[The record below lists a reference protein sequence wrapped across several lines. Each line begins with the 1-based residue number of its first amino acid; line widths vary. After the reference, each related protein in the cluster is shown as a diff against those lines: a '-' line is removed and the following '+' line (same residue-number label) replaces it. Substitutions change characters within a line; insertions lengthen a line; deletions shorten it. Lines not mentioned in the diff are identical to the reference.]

1 MKYIIP
7 LLLLSVFLIPL
18 VQSVHAQ
25 QNTSQ
30 NVLNKIGPLIH
41 NFTSGATQALSNTG
55 EKIESII
62 HNSTSE
68 SNQTGNNTN
77 QGTNNVTA
85 QVGQSINKTA
95 TQAY

>member
-1 MKYIIP
+1 MKYLIP

-18 VQSVHAQ
+18 VQSAHAQ

-30 NVLNKIGPLIH
+30 NVLNKIGPVIH

-68 SNQTGNNTN
+68 SNQTEKNIN
-77 QGTNNVTA
+77 QGTSNATT
-85 QVGQSINKTA
+85 QVGQALNKTA